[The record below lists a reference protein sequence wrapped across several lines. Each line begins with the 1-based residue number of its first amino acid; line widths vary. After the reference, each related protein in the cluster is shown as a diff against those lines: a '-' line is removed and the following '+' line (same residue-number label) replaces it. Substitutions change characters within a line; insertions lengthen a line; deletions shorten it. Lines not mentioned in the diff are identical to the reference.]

1 MLSQDEKA
9 ESRILVDSFIEA
21 YNSDDY
27 KSIFKLF
34 SPETK
39 TVLPINELTDFLKN
53 LNSNAGKISAN
64 EFIREENNISIYK
77 LTFENWVSEYRFSIN
92 DNKKIGDVFY
102 FDTFKE
108 EILAGLAINSLSN
121 NDKIISKNQTKL
133 IFEKSKYFP
142 NNTQISF
149 AFINGDNVNYY
160 GIKRKND
167 SIVYINN
174 NQHIFEIGSI
184 TKVFTANLLAKAAI
198 DNKIKLADYIN
209 DYLNIKLNNDNR
221 ISFKSLA
228 NHTSGL
234 PRMPTNFEIEKL
246 DSADIVKVRH
256 ILIPYKDA
264 LASSEDV
271 QNTKLSAKRRADSIF
286 SEIITNNVK
295 FESFLSFSSDTEVGN
310 EFGEIEFT
318 IFDGFAPEF
327 RDFSFNNEIG
337 SIDIVETVFGYHIIE
352 ILAKAEKKKLV
363 NLRNLDDNPYKYY
376 DNDDLEDY
384 LINFLEIDKN
394 ALGDSSYSNLGFG
407 ILGYT
412 ISEIYE
418 MSYEDLVKQV
428 IFSKYK
434 MQNTFLNA
442 EQADIRLVNGL
453 NKDGRETANW
463 DLSAMVSAGGIL
475 SNVEDLVK
483 YGVAHFDESNI
494 ELNLLKEKTI
504 KVNEQIDV
512 GLGWHIINSEKSENK
527 WHWHNG
533 GTGGYTSSMAL
544 DIKNKIGLVILS
556 NVSAFNAFQG
566 NIDQLCFELM
576 MTFKDKN
583 DKLYYE

>member
-142 NNTQISF
+142 NNTQISL

-384 LINFLEIDKN
+384 LINHLTSKVI
-394 ALGDSSYSNLGFG
+394 
-407 ILGYT
+407 IV
-412 ISEIYE
+412 
-418 MSYEDLVKQV
+418 LVLKSRLYFQKL
-428 IFSKYK
+428 I
-434 MQNTFLNA
+434 M
-442 EQADIRLVNGL
+442 IRLTLLQVWML
-453 NKDGRETANW
+453 
-463 DLSAMVSAGGIL
+463 LLLHHLII
-475 SNVEDLVK
+475 VK
-483 YGVAHFDESNI
+483 Y
-494 ELNLLKEKTI
+494 
-504 KVNEQIDV
+504 
-512 GLGWHIINSEKSENK
+512 
-527 WHWHNG
+527 
-533 GTGGYTSSMAL
+533 
-544 DIKNKIGLVILS
+544 
-556 NVSAFNAFQG
+556 
-566 NIDQLCFELM
+566 LM
-576 MTFKDKN
+576 N
-583 DKLYYE
+583 Y